1 MKIAI
6 TGTSQGLGKAIKK
19 ELQTNYTICEF
30 RRSFKYDLT
39 KIENIKLF
47 AKSYAPIDVLILN
60 AGISY
65 FYKINELTQ
74 LEIINIINTNL
85 ICNVFLVQEILAVCN
100 LKHIIAISSNS
111 AIEAFPT
118 NSVYAA
124 SKAGLSQFL
133 KCVKKEKPEIKIC
146 NFYHFQSLICFFSEH
161 IFIISFSLL
170 KI

>member
-47 AKSYAPIDVLILN
+47 ANTYASIDVLILN

-74 LEIINIINTNL
+74 LEIINIINWMIIVCAITTG
-85 ICNVFLVQEILAVCN
+85 IL
-100 LKHIIAISSNS
+100 L
-111 AIEAFPT
+111 
-118 NSVYAA
+118 
-124 SKAGLSQFL
+124 
-133 KCVKKEKPEIKIC
+133 
-146 NFYHFQSLICFFSEH
+146 
-161 IFIISFSLL
+161 IFIEPIKFIVWLWLFVVIFSRMELFVTR
-170 KI
+170 K